1 MLRWE
6 KIPAL
11 LDVIPDPDPA
21 KNGIV
26 TPLGSITDFRFDD
39 IGKTQDTKKMDPTF
53 KKRHETASEVV
64 IHLLLAAANG
74 DVTAIQR

>member
-1 MLRWE
+1 MDGLRSM
-6 KIPAL
+6 
-11 LDVIPDPDPA
+11 
-21 KNGIV
+21 
-26 TPLGSITDFRFDD
+26 TYFRFDD

>member
-1 MLRWE
+1 MDMAGLTDGN
-6 KIPAL
+6 I
-11 LDVIPDPDPA
+11 
-21 KNGIV
+21 
-26 TPLGSITDFRFDD
+26 DFRFDD

>member
-1 MLRWE
+1 MGW
-6 KIPAL
+6 I
-11 LDVIPDPDPA
+11 DDP
-21 KNGIV
+21 
-26 TPLGSITDFRFDD
+26 FRFDD

-74 DVTAIQR
+74 DVTAIQRCMIGYINMPKVAGFRFFHIATRTHD

>member
-1 MLRWE
+1 MITLYNLVSKTYAW
-6 KIPAL
+6 
-11 LDVIPDPDPA
+11 LDKDERND
-21 KNGIV
+21 
-26 TPLGSITDFRFDD
+26 DFRFDD